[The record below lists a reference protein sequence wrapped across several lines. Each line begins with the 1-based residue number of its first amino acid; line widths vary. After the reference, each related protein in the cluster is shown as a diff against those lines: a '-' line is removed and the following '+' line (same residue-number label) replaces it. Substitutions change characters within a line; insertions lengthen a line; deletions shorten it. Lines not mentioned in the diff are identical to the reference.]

1 MEKVF
6 NGQKKCLTLEQY
18 RFIIIYRKK
27 VLTLKNTL
35 ILDTETTLDIKSPLV
50 YDLGFIGV
58 VNGKVEKFNFLIKEV
73 FDTKPLMDTAYYK
86 EKRPKYWALRK
97 TKRIEVVSF
106 QKAFKFMIDYI
117 RKNKIETI
125 SAYNIAFDIRAI
137 NNTLRLLDNNTFEKG
152 VWNKLLEQKNK
163 KVLCIWD
170 LSCNN
175 LLNTQEYK
183 LFADTHKFKSEK
195 GNYLTNA
202 EVAYAYIKNEP
213 KFKEKHM
220 ALSDS
225 EIELEILKKIMEMPN
240 PKIDYGKKYG
250 SWRKVQK

>member
-1 MEKVF
+1 M
-6 NGQKKCLTLEQY
+6 
-18 RFIIIYRKK
+18 
-27 VLTLKNTL
+27 KNTL

-58 VNGKVEKFNFLIKEV
+58 INGKVEKFNFLIKEV
-73 FDTKPLMDTAYYK
+73 FDTQPLMESAYYK
-86 EKRPKYWALRK
+86 EKKPKYWALRK
-97 TKRIEVVSF
+97 SNKIETTSF

-137 NNTLRLLDNNTFEKG
+137 NNTLRLLDSATFEKD
-152 VWNKLLEQKNK
+152 VWNKLLAQKNK
-163 KVLCIWD
+163 KVLCIWN
-170 LSCNN
+170 LSCDN
-175 LLNTQEYK
+175 LLNTKEYK
-183 LFADTHKFKSEK
+183 EFADNHNFKSPK

-202 EVAYAYIKNEP
+202 EVAYSYITQNP

-225 EIELEILKKIMEMPN
+225 EIELEILQQIMQMEN
-240 PKIDYGKKYG
+240 PKVEYGKKYG